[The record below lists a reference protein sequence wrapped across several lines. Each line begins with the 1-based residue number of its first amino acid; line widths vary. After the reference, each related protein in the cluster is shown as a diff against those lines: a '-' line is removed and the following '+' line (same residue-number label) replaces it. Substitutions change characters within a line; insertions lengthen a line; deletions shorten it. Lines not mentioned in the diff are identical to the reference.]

1 MSRHTLSLRGATK
14 GSDAAIHRA
23 SRDAF
28 GFWRFAYWFTVDR
41 YGLRPRDDKTGECP
55 APRPC
60 HCEERPTGGTR
71 QSIVPRRTRPDSAVR
86 LWVHSGSPRLSGSR

>member
-28 GFWRFAYWFTVDR
+28 GFWRFAYWFSVDR
-41 YGLRPRDDKTGECP
+41 YGLRPREEKARECP
-55 APRPC
+55 AHSPVIARSDQR
-60 HCEERPTGGTR
+60 ERRGNPSCLEIRVRRCGSLPGSQWIATG
-71 QSIVPRRTRPDSAVR
+71 
-86 LWVHSGSPRLSGSR
+86 